1 MENIENSFIKKN
13 KEKLNIF
20 GEFVSYLYVISVF
33 LNSKL
38 NMKIGYIL
46 LGLGILKLIFFRK
59 EIKNI
64 NKNIYGM
71 FVLLFL
77 IGIITNF
84 LVLRDNGVNV
94 FINENSKFI
103 YSAFLLLFLKNKFK
117 KINISINIGIMI
129 LCIGIFLKNPW
140 FLDGSYARQRGV
152 LILGIIYIIIDFL
165 ENFLK
170 NEYKK
175 LYSLPVILFSC
186 YTMVILNSRMAVLV
200 IIGCVILYC
209 LFILFFRREYKVY
222 KVFIMLFLGTFLIFV
237 SLPNSYKEHLKTS
250 FYTKNNGSNEAR
262 IIMWKAGIN
271 IFKENPIL
279 GIGTAPKTAQK
290 ELVKYV
296 ENNLKEHWLANS
308 FIKNKQFSRMHSM
321 YVDFFVQNGIF
332 GILYLLLLFGIIPI
346 EFYKKRNEVMATAAF
361 FSIIG
366 FCIYGATWS
375 IWSDYGII
383 QTAFQVILAIM
394 LI

>member
-222 KVFIMLFLGTFLIFV
+222 KVFIMLFLGTFLTFV

-279 GIGTAPKTAQK
+279 GIGTAPKTAKK
-290 ELVKYV
+290 ELVEYV
-296 ENNLKEHWLANS
+296 ENNMKDHRLAYE
-308 FIKNKQFSRMHSM
+308 FIKNQPYSRLHSM
-321 YVDFFVQNGIF
+321 YIDFFVQNGIF
-332 GILYLLLLFGIIPI
+332 GVLYLLLLFGIIPV
-346 EFYKKRNEVMATAAF
+346 EFYKKRYETVATSAF
-361 FSIIG
+361 FSILG
-366 FCIYGATWS
+366 FYIYGITWS

>member
-1 MENIENSFIKKN
+1 MENIESSFTKKN
-13 KEKLNIF
+13 RDKLNIA
-20 GEFVSYLYVISVF
+20 GEFVSYLYIISVF

-38 NMKIGYIL
+38 NMKIGYVL
-46 LGLGILKLIFFRK
+46 LGLGILKLIFFRE
-59 EIKNI
+59 EIRKI
-64 NKNIYGM
+64 NKNVYRI
-71 FVLLFL
+71 FSILFL
-77 IGIITNF
+77 TGIITNL
-84 LVLRDNGVNV
+84 LVSRDNGVSV
-94 FINENSKFI
+94 FIAENSKFI
-103 YSAFLLLFLKNKFK
+103 YSAFLLLFLKDKFE

-129 LCIGIFLKNPW
+129 LCIGIFLKNSW

-222 KVFIMLFLGTFLIFV
+222 KVFIMLFLGTFLTFV
-237 SLPNSYKEHLKTS
+237 SLPNSYKKHLKTS

-296 ENNLKEHWLANS
+296 ENNLKEHWLANN

-321 YVDFFVQNGIF
+321 YIDFFVQNGIF

-346 EFYKKRNEVMATAAF
+346 EFYKKRNEVITTAAF

-366 FCIYGATWS
+366 FCIYGVTWS

-383 QTAFQVILAIM
+383 QTAFQIILAIM

>member
-46 LGLGILKLIFFRK
+46 LGLGILKLIFFK
-59 EIKNI
+59 EDIKKI
-64 NKNIYGM
+64 DKKVYGA
-71 FVLLFL
+71 FSILFL
-77 IGIITNF
+77 IGIITNL
-84 LVLRDNGVNV
+84 LVGRDSGINY
-94 FINENSKFI
+94 FIRENSKFI
-103 YSAFLLLFLKNKFK
+103 YSSFLLLFLKDRTE
-117 KINISINIGIMI
+117 KINLSIYLGLIL
-129 LCIGIFLKNPW
+129 LCIGVIFKNDY
-140 FLDGSYARQRGV
+140 FLGNYTRQRGV
-152 LILGIIYIIIDFL
+152 LILGIIYIVINFL

-170 NEYKK
+170 KEYKK
-175 LYSLPVILFSC
+175 LYSLPVIILSC

-200 IIGCVILYC
+200 VIGCVGLYC

-222 KVFIMLFLGTFLIFV
+222 KVFIILFLGTFLTFV

-262 IIMWKAGIN
+262 IVMWKAGIN

-279 GIGTAPKTAQK
+279 GIGTSAKTAKK
-290 ELVKYV
+290 ELIKYV
-296 ENNLKEHWLANS
+296 ENNMKEHWLADT

-321 YVDFFVQNGIF
+321 YIDFFVQNGIF
-332 GILYLLLLFGIIPI
+332 GTLYLILLFGVIPI
-346 EFYKKRNEVMATAAF
+346 EFYKKRNETTATAAF
-361 FSIIG
+361 FSVIG
-366 FCIYGATWS
+366 FCIYGITWS

-383 QTAFQVILAIM
+383 QTAFQIILAIM

>member
-84 LVLRDNGVNV
+84 LVLWDNGVNV

-140 FLDGSYARQRGV
+140 FLDGSYVRQRGV

-222 KVFIMLFLGTFLIFV
+222 KVFIMLFLGTFLTFV

-279 GIGTAPKTAQK
+279 GIGTAPKTAKK

-296 ENNLKEHWLANS
+296 ENNMKDHWLAND
-308 FIKNKQFSRMHSM
+308 FIKNQPYSRLHSM
-321 YVDFFVQNGIF
+321 YIDFFVQNGIF

-346 EFYKKRNEVMATAAF
+346 EFYKKRYETIATSAF
-361 FSIIG
+361 FSILG
-366 FCIYGATWS
+366 FYIYGITWS

-383 QTAFQVILAIM
+383 QTAFQIILAIM

>member
-1 MENIENSFIKKN
+1 MS
-13 KEKLNIF
+13 KEKVLNQF
-20 GEFVSYLYVISVF
+20 GEFVSYLYIISVF

-77 IGIITNF
+77 IGIITNL
-84 LVLRDNGVNV
+84 LVGRDSGINY
-94 FINENSKFI
+94 FIRENSKFI
-103 YSAFLLLFLKNKFK
+103 YSSFLLLFLKDRTE
-117 KINISINIGIMI
+117 KINISIYLGLIL
-129 LCIGIFLKNPW
+129 LCIGVICENDW
-140 FLDGSYARQRGV
+140 FLSNYTHQRGV
-152 LILGIIYIIIDFL
+152 LILGIIYIIINFL

-170 NEYKK
+170 KEYKK
-175 LYSLPVILFSC
+175 LFSLPVIILSC
-186 YTMVILNSRMAVLV
+186 YTMVVLNSRMAVLV
-200 IIGCVILYC
+200 IIGCVSLYC

-222 KVFIMLFLGTFLIFV
+222 KVFVLMFLGAFLTFI

-262 IIMWKAGIN
+262 IIMWKAGVN

-279 GIGTAPKTAQK
+279 GIGTAPKTAKK
-290 ELVKYV
+290 ELVEYV
-296 ENNLKEHWLANS
+296 ENNMKDHWLAYD
-308 FIKNKQFSRMHSM
+308 FIKNQPYSRLHSM
-321 YVDFFVQNGIF
+321 YIDFFVQNGIF
-332 GILYLLLLFGIIPI
+332 GVLYLLLLFGIIPV
-346 EFYKKRNEVMATAAF
+346 EFYKKRYETIATSAF
-361 FSIIG
+361 FSILG
-366 FCIYGATWS
+366 FYIYGITWS

-383 QTAFQVILAIM
+383 QTAFQIVLAIM

>member
-1 MENIENSFIKKN
+1 MENIIIKFIEKN
-13 KEKLNIF
+13 KKKINIL
-20 GEFVSYLYVISVF
+20 GEFVSYFYIISLF
-33 LNSKL
+33 LDSKL

-46 LGLGILKLIFFRK
+46 LGLGVLKIIFFK
-59 EIKNI
+59 DEIKKI
-64 NKNIYGM
+64 NKKVYGM
-71 FVLLFL
+71 FLVIFI

-84 LVLRDNGVNV
+84 FASKTDGINT
-94 FINENSKFI
+94 FINENSKFL
-103 YSAFLLLFLKNKFK
+103 YSMLLPLFLEK
-117 KINISINIGIMI
+117 KERIDCIINIGII
-129 LCIGIFLKNPW
+129 IFCIGIFWNKN
-140 FLDGSYARQRGV
+140 FILDGNYERQRGV
-152 LILGIIYIIIDFL
+152 LILGIIYIIISFL

-170 NEYKK
+170 KEYKK
-175 LYSLPVILFSC
+175 LYSLPIIIFSC

-222 KVFIMLFLGTFLIFV
+222 KVFIMLFLGTFLTFV
-237 SLPNSYKEHLKTS
+237 SLPNSYKKHLKTS

-296 ENNLKEHWLANS
+296 ENNLKEHWLANN

-321 YVDFFVQNGIF
+321 YIDFFVQNGIF

-346 EFYKKRNEVMATAAF
+346 EFYKKRNEVITTAAF

-366 FCIYGATWS
+366 FCIYGVTWS

>member
-46 LGLGILKLIFFRK
+46 LGLGILKLIFFK
-59 EIKNI
+59 EDIKKI
-64 NKNIYGM
+64 DKKVYGA
-71 FVLLFL
+71 FSILFL
-77 IGIITNF
+77 IGIITNL
-84 LVLRDNGVNV
+84 LVGRDSGINY
-94 FINENSKFI
+94 FIRENSKFI
-103 YSAFLLLFLKNKFK
+103 YSSFLLLFLKDRTE
-117 KINISINIGIMI
+117 KINLSIYLGLIL
-129 LCIGIFLKNPW
+129 LCIGVIFKNDW
-140 FLDGSYARQRGV
+140 FLGNYTRQRGV
-152 LILGIIYIIIDFL
+152 LILGIIYIVINFL

-170 NEYKK
+170 KEYKK
-175 LYSLPVILFSC
+175 LYSLPVIIFSC

-200 IIGCVILYC
+200 IIGCVSLYC
-209 LFILFFRREYKVY
+209 LFILFFRKEYKVS
-222 KVFIMLFLGTFLIFV
+222 KVFIMLFLGVFLTFV

-262 IIMWKAGIN
+262 IIMWKAGVN

-279 GIGTAPKTAQK
+279 GIGTAPKTAKK
-290 ELVKYV
+290 ELVEYV
-296 ENNLKEHWLANS
+296 ENNMKDHWLAYE
-308 FIKNKQFSRMHSM
+308 FIKNQPYSRLHSM
-321 YVDFFVQNGIF
+321 YIDFFVQNGIF
-332 GILYLLLLFGIIPI
+332 GVLYLLLLFGIIPV
-346 EFYKKRNEVMATAAF
+346 EFYKKRYETVATSAF
-361 FSIIG
+361 FSILG
-366 FCIYGATWS
+366 FYIYGITWS

-383 QTAFQVILAIM
+383 QTAFQIILAIM

>member
-1 MENIENSFIKKN
+1 MS
-13 KEKLNIF
+13 KEKVLNQF
-20 GEFVSYLYVISVF
+20 GEFISYLYIISVF

-71 FVLLFL
+71 FILLFL
-77 IGIITNF
+77 TGIITNL
-84 LVLRDNGVNV
+84 LVSRDNGVSV
-94 FINENSKFI
+94 FINENSRFI
-103 YSAFLLLFLKNKFK
+103 YSVFLLTFLKNKYE
-117 KINISINIGIMI
+117 KINISINIGIML
-129 LCIGIFLKNPW
+129 LCIGIFLKNLW
-140 FLDGSYARQRGV
+140 ILDGSVARQRGI
-152 LILGIIYIIIDFL
+152 LILGITYIIIDFL
-165 ENFLK
+165 ENLLK

-175 LYSLPVILFSC
+175 LYSLPIILFSC
-186 YTMVILNSRMAVLV
+186 YTMIILNSRMAVLV
-200 IIGCVILYC
+200 IVGCVSLYC

-222 KVFIMLFLGTFLIFV
+222 KVFILIFLGVFLTFI

-262 IIMWKAGIN
+262 IIMWKAGVD
-271 IFKENPIL
+271 IFKNNPIL
-279 GIGTAPKTAQK
+279 GIGTAPKTAK
-290 ELVKYV
+290 NELTKYV
-296 ENNLKEHWLANS
+296 ENNMKDHWLAYD
-308 FIKNKQFSRMHSM
+308 FIEKQEYSRLHSM
-321 YVDFFVQNGIF
+321 YIDFFVQNGIF
-332 GILYLLLLFGIIPI
+332 GILYLILLFGIIPI
-346 EFYKKRNEVMATAAF
+346 EFYKKRNETVATSAF

-366 FCIYGATWS
+366 IYIYGITWS

-383 QTAFQVILAIM
+383 QTEFQVILAIM

>member
-1 MENIENSFIKKN
+1 MS
-13 KEKLNIF
+13 KEKVLNQF
-20 GEFVSYLYVISVF
+20 GEFVSYLYIISVF

-77 IGIITNF
+77 IGIITNL
-84 LVLRDNGVNV
+84 LVGRDSGINY
-94 FINENSKFI
+94 FIRENSKFI
-103 YSAFLLLFLKNKFK
+103 YSSFLLLFLKDRTE
-117 KINISINIGIMI
+117 KINISIYLGLIL
-129 LCIGIFLKNPW
+129 LCIGVICENDW
-140 FLDGSYARQRGV
+140 FLSNYTRQRGV
-152 LILGIIYIIIDFL
+152 LILGIIYIIINFL

-170 NEYKK
+170 KEYKK
-175 LYSLPVILFSC
+175 LFSLPVIILSC
-186 YTMVILNSRMAVLV
+186 YTMVVLNSRMAVLV
-200 IIGCVILYC
+200 IIGCVSLYC

-222 KVFIMLFLGTFLIFV
+222 KVFVLMFLGAFLTFI

-262 IIMWKAGIN
+262 IIMWKAGVN

-279 GIGTAPKTAQK
+279 GIGTAPKTAKK
-290 ELVKYV
+290 ELVEYV
-296 ENNLKEHWLANS
+296 ENNMKDHWLAYD
-308 FIKNKQFSRMHSM
+308 FIKNQPYSRLHSM
-321 YVDFFVQNGIF
+321 YIDFFVQNGIF
-332 GILYLLLLFGIIPI
+332 GVLYLLLLFGIIPV
-346 EFYKKRNEVMATAAF
+346 EFYKKRYETIATSAF
-361 FSIIG
+361 FSILG
-366 FCIYGATWS
+366 FYIYGITWS

-383 QTAFQVILAIM
+383 QTAFQIVLAIM

>member
-222 KVFIMLFLGTFLIFV
+222 KVFIMLFLGTFLTFV

-279 GIGTAPKTAQK
+279 GIGTAPKTAKK

-296 ENNLKEHWLANS
+296 ENNMKDHWLAND
-308 FIKNKQFSRMHSM
+308 FIKNQPYSRLHSM
-321 YVDFFVQNGIF
+321 YIDFFVQNGIF

-346 EFYKKRNEVMATAAF
+346 EFYKKRYETIATSAF
-361 FSIIG
+361 FSILG
-366 FCIYGATWS
+366 FYIYGITWS

-383 QTAFQVILAIM
+383 QTAFQIILAIM

>member
-1 MENIENSFIKKN
+1 MS
-13 KEKLNIF
+13 KEKVLNQF
-20 GEFVSYLYVISVF
+20 GEFVSYLYIISVF

-117 KINISINIGIMI
+117 KINISIN
-129 LCIGIFLKNPW
+129 IGIFLKNPW

-222 KVFIMLFLGTFLIFV
+222 KVFIMLFLGTFLTFV

-296 ENNLKEHWLANS
+296 ENNMKDHWLAND
-308 FIKNKQFSRMHSM
+308 FIKNQPYSRLHSM
-321 YVDFFVQNGIF
+321 YIDFFVQNGIF

-346 EFYKKRNEVMATAAF
+346 EFYKKRYETIATSAF
-361 FSIIG
+361 FSILG
-366 FCIYGATWS
+366 FYIYGITWS

-383 QTAFQVILAIM
+383 QTAFQIILAIM

>member
-1 MENIENSFIKKN
+1 MS
-13 KEKLNIF
+13 KEKVLNQF
-20 GEFVSYLYVISVF
+20 GEFISYLYIISVF

-71 FVLLFL
+71 FILLFL
-77 IGIITNF
+77 TGIITNL
-84 LVLRDNGVNV
+84 LVSRDNGVSV
-94 FINENSKFI
+94 FINENSRFI
-103 YSAFLLLFLKNKFK
+103 YSVFLLTFLKNKYE
-117 KINISINIGIMI
+117 KINISINIGIML
-129 LCIGIFLKNPW
+129 LCIGIFLKNLW
-140 FLDGSYARQRGV
+140 ILDGSVARQRGI
-152 LILGIIYIIIDFL
+152 LILGITYIIIDFL
-165 ENFLK
+165 ENLLK

-175 LYSLPVILFSC
+175 LYSLPIILFSC
-186 YTMVILNSRMAVLV
+186 YTMIILNSRMAVLV
-200 IIGCVILYC
+200 IVGCVSLYC

-222 KVFIMLFLGTFLIFV
+222 KVFILIFLGVFLTFI

-262 IIMWKAGIN
+262 IIMWKAGVD
-271 IFKENPIL
+271 IFKNNPIL
-279 GIGTAPKTAQK
+279 GIGTAPKTAK
-290 ELVKYV
+290 NELTKYV
-296 ENNLKEHWLANS
+296 ENNMKDHWLVYD
-308 FIKNKQFSRMHSM
+308 FIEKQEYSRLHSM
-321 YVDFFVQNGIF
+321 YIDFFVQNGIF
-332 GILYLLLLFGIIPI
+332 GILYLILLFGIIPI
-346 EFYKKRNEVMATAAF
+346 EFYKKRNETVATSAF

-366 FCIYGATWS
+366 IYIYGITWS

>member
-1 MENIENSFIKKN
+1 MS
-13 KEKLNIF
+13 KEKVLNQF
-20 GEFVSYLYVISVF
+20 GEFVSYLYIISVF

-77 IGIITNF
+77 IGIITNL
-84 LVLRDNGVNV
+84 LVGRDSGINY
-94 FINENSKFI
+94 FIRENSKFI
-103 YSAFLLLFLKNKFK
+103 YSSFLLLFLKDRTE
-117 KINISINIGIMI
+117 KINISIYLGLIL
-129 LCIGIFLKNPW
+129 LCIGGICENDW
-140 FLDGSYARQRGV
+140 FLSNYTRQRGV
-152 LILGIIYIIIDFL
+152 LILGIIYIIINFL

-170 NEYKK
+170 KEYKK
-175 LYSLPVILFSC
+175 LFSLPVIILSC
-186 YTMVILNSRMAVLV
+186 YTMVVLNSRMAVLV
-200 IIGCVILYC
+200 IIGCVSLYC

-222 KVFIMLFLGTFLIFV
+222 KVFVLMFLGAFLTFI

-262 IIMWKAGIN
+262 IIMWKAGVN

-279 GIGTAPKTAQK
+279 GIGTAPKTAKK
-290 ELVKYV
+290 ELVEYV
-296 ENNLKEHWLANS
+296 ENNMKDHWLAYD
-308 FIKNKQFSRMHSM
+308 FIKNQPYSRLHSM
-321 YVDFFVQNGIF
+321 YIDFFVQNGIF
-332 GILYLLLLFGIIPI
+332 GVLYLLLLFGIIPV
-346 EFYKKRNEVMATAAF
+346 EFYKKRYETIATSAF
-361 FSIIG
+361 FSILG
-366 FCIYGATWS
+366 FYIYGITWS

-383 QTAFQVILAIM
+383 QTAFQIVLAIM

>member
-1 MENIENSFIKKN
+1 MS
-13 KEKLNIF
+13 KEKVLNQF
-20 GEFVSYLYVISVF
+20 GEFISYLYVISVF

-71 FVLLFL
+71 FILLFL
-77 IGIITNF
+77 TGIITNL
-84 LVLRDNGVNV
+84 LVSRDNGVSV
-94 FINENSKFI
+94 FINENSRFI
-103 YSAFLLLFLKNKFK
+103 YSVFLLTFLKNKYE
-117 KINISINIGIMI
+117 KINISINIGIML
-129 LCIGIFLKNPW
+129 LCIGIFLKNLW
-140 FLDGSYARQRGV
+140 ILDGSVARQRGI
-152 LILGIIYIIIDFL
+152 LILGITYIIIDFL
-165 ENFLK
+165 ENLLK

-175 LYSLPVILFSC
+175 LYSLPIILFSC
-186 YTMVILNSRMAVLV
+186 YTMIILNSRMAVLV
-200 IIGCVILYC
+200 IVGCVSLYC

-222 KVFIMLFLGTFLIFV
+222 KVFILIFLGVFLTFI

-262 IIMWKAGIN
+262 IIMWKAGVD
-271 IFKENPIL
+271 IFKNNPIL
-279 GIGTAPKTAQK
+279 GIGTAPKTAK
-290 ELVKYV
+290 NELTKYV
-296 ENNLKEHWLANS
+296 ENNMKDHWLVYD
-308 FIKNKQFSRMHSM
+308 FIEKQEYSRLHSM
-321 YVDFFVQNGIF
+321 YIDFFVQNGIF
-332 GILYLLLLFGIIPI
+332 GILYLILLFGIIPI
-346 EFYKKRNEVMATAAF
+346 EFYKKRNETVATSAF

-366 FCIYGATWS
+366 IYIYGITWS

>member
-1 MENIENSFIKKN
+1 MS
-13 KEKLNIF
+13 KEKVLNQF
-20 GEFVSYLYVISVF
+20 GEFVSYLYIISVF

-77 IGIITNF
+77 IGIITNL
-84 LVLRDNGVNV
+84 LVGRDSGINY
-94 FINENSKFI
+94 FIRENSKFI
-103 YSAFLLLFLKNKFK
+103 YSSFLLLFLKDRTE
-117 KINISINIGIMI
+117 KINISIYLGLIL
-129 LCIGIFLKNPW
+129 LCIGVICENDW
-140 FLDGSYARQRGV
+140 FLSNYTRQRGV
-152 LILGIIYIIIDFL
+152 LILGIIYIIINFL

-170 NEYKK
+170 KEYKK
-175 LYSLPVILFSC
+175 LFSLPVIILSC
-186 YTMVILNSRMAVLV
+186 YTMVVLNSRMAALV
-200 IIGCVILYC
+200 IIGCVSLYC

-222 KVFIMLFLGTFLIFV
+222 KVFVLMFLGAFLTFI

-262 IIMWKAGIN
+262 IIMWKAGVN

-279 GIGTAPKTAQK
+279 GIGTAPKTAKK
-290 ELVKYV
+290 ELVEYV
-296 ENNLKEHWLANS
+296 ENNMKDHWLAYD
-308 FIKNKQFSRMHSM
+308 FIKNQPYSRLHSM
-321 YVDFFVQNGIF
+321 YIDFFVQNGIF
-332 GILYLLLLFGIIPI
+332 GVLYLLLLFGIIPV
-346 EFYKKRNEVMATAAF
+346 EFYKKRYETIATSAF
-361 FSIIG
+361 FSILG
-366 FCIYGATWS
+366 FYIYGITWS

-383 QTAFQVILAIM
+383 QTAFQIVLAIM